1 VAPERLDRNGPVWG
15 GAGASP
21 GRDEAVKAYR
31 KLREWLARY
40 GPAELAS
47 MVSVVSLATTIFWVT
62 RSRAWAACAGALIE
76 APMYYGVMWL
86 RDERVGLRNRL
97 KGFSTEFGPATIIT
111 VVLRPF
117 LLYQCPLLVG
127 SIAWG
132 TAIAKVTTD
141 LCFYS
146 LVICMYE
153 TVGKQERAR
162 W

>member
-1 VAPERLDRNGPVWG
+1 MAPERFGSEW
-15 GAGASP
+15 AGV
-21 GRDEAVKAYR
+21 GRDRSKSRKGRAVKAYR

-47 MVSVVSLATTIFWVT
+47 VVSVVSLATTIFWVT